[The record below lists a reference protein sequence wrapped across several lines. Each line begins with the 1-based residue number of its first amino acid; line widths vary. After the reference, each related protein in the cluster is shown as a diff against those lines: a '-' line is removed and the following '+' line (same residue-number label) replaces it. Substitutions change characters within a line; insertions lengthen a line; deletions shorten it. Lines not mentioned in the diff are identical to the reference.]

1 MRIPIKE
8 HKPWPGKVYKFHV
21 VNSKG
26 HDIEN
31 NLPDENHAKVVI
43 DYWKSQGILDLFI
56 EVEHIPQVRK
66 GFGRDPDL
74 H

>member
-1 MRIPIKE
+1 MRKPIQE
-8 HKPWPGKVYKFHV
+8 HKPWPGKMYKFHV

-26 HDIEN
+26 HDIES

-43 DYWKSQGILDLFI
+43 DYWKGQGVYDLQI